1 MIKAKVVGK
10 KLNMLFQITDKIFSL
25 RPSLSFPLAHIV
37 DVTQN
42 PEVAKRPKGVRMP
55 GTYIPGI
62 LTAGTYVSNG
72 KKVFW
77 CVRRPSNAVIIT
89 LKNERF
95 SQLIFEVQDPA
106 KLIDQINLARSI

>member
-10 KLNMLFQITDKIFSL
+10 KLDMLFQITDKIFSL
-25 RPSLSFPLAHIV
+25 RTSLSFPLAHIV
-37 DVTQN
+37 EVTQD
-42 PEVAKRPKGVRMP
+42 PEVAKKPKGVRMP

-62 LTAGTYVSNG
+62 LTAGTYVSRG

-77 CVRRPSNAVIIT
+77 CVRKPSNAVVIT

-95 SQLIFEVQDPA
+95 SQLVFEVKNPQE
-106 KLIDQINLARSI
+106 LIDQINLARSI